1 MTTVCQSNELPIE
14 YFFDVLL
21 GSIQLFDLTTAIELC
36 STSDLNSLSLSTPSH
51 QQHNGGPS
59 AADLLK
65 MLDHC
70 DFVATSGQH
79 QNFLSSRCPTPCCS
93 TNNLSVSTAN
103 YTTALISAPQPPA
116 TTMTTSSSTVPKEE
130 PDS

>member
-1 MTTVCQSNELPIE
+1 MNFNRI
-14 YFFDVLL
+14 FGHIL

-36 STSDLNSLSLSTPSH
+36 STSDLNSLSLSSPSH
-51 QQHNGGPS
+51 QQHSGGPS

-93 TNNLSVSTAN
+93 TNNLSASTVN
-103 YTTALISAPQPPA
+103 YTTALITALPPPPPPS
-116 TTMTTSSSTVPKEE
+116 SSSTVSKED
-130 PDS
+130 PDP